1 MKIIEELRFILTE
14 IGANQNKF
22 WNVALYDNNDVVT
35 EWGRVGYAGQ
45 SKSFAAVGRAFMESK
60 IREKTSKGYRPQ
72 QVLGGS
78 KPSATGQPGSAS
90 ELAMLAKDQ
99 IAINNPLVEQLIARL
114 ARANVHHILQSTTMQ
129 YDASRGTFS
138 TPLGIVDQLAIDQ
151 ARDILVK
158 IGSYVQQK
166 DYDSKTFMANVND
179 YLMLVPQ
186 NIGMGRLDLRVKFPD
201 MLSVTKQNDILDSL
215 EASLQAALSKPSDN
229 GTVAKPVAPK
239 LFDLRLNLI
248 EDGREIERI
257 RKFYRMTNQK
267 MHACSHLD
275 VKAVYEVELGGMHTD
290 FEAHGRPVGNVME
303 LWHGTKTANLL
314 SIMKSGLKTAPPS
327 TAAIA
332 GKMFGNG
339 IYFSDQSTK
348 SLNYAY
354 GYWTGSKEDHCF
366 MFLCNVAMGNY
377 YVPAG
382 PSSQLPMKG
391 YDSTFA
397 QAHKSGV
404 MNNEMIVYRNEQ
416 VDLTRLIEFS
426 PNGK

>member
-1 MKIIEELRFILTE
+1 MKLIEELRFILTE
-14 IGANQNKF
+14 IGSNQNKF
-22 WNVALYDNNDVVT
+22 WNVSLYDNDDVVT

-45 SKSFAAVGRAFMESK
+45 SKTFNSAGRNFMQSK
-60 IREKTSKGYRPQ
+60 IREKEGKGYRPQ
-72 QVLGGS
+72 QVLGGT
-78 KPSATGQPGSAS
+78 KPSSVQVGSAS
-90 ELAMLAKDQ
+90 ELAQ
-99 IAINNPLVEQLIARL
+99 IAKTQIVSNNPLVEQLIARL

-158 IGSYVQQK
+158 IGSFVQSA
-166 DYDSKTFMANVND
+166 DYDNRKFMDEVND

-186 NIGMGRLDLRVKFPD
+186 NIGMGRLNLRTKFPD
-201 MLSVTKQNDILDSL
+201 MESVTKQNDILDSL
-215 EASLQAALSKPSDN
+215 EASLQAALSKPDDGS
-229 GTVAKPVAPK
+229 APKPQAPK

-248 EDGREIERI
+248 EDSREIERI

-275 VKAVYEVELGGMHTD
+275 VKTVYEVEIGEMHAE
-290 FEAHGRPVGNVME
+290 FEAKGRPVGNVME

-314 SIMKSGLKTAPPS
+314 SIMKSGLKTSPPS

-354 GYWTGSKEDHCF
+354 GYWHGSREDNCF

-416 VDLTRLIEFS
+416 VDLTRLVEFS

>member
-1 MKIIEELRFILTE
+1 MQTIEETRFILTE
-14 IGANQNKF
+14 IGCNQNKF
-22 WNVALYDNNDVVT
+22 WNVALFDNDDVVT
-35 EWGRVGYAGQ
+35 EWGRVGYTGQ
-45 SKSFAAVGRAFMESK
+45 SKTFTAAGRAFMESK
-60 IREKTSKGYRPQ
+60 IREKSGKGYRPQ
-72 QVLGGS
+72 QILNGS
-78 KPSATGQPGSAS
+78 KPAGVQAASAS
-90 ELAMLAKDQ
+90 ELAALAKNQ
-99 IAINNPLVEQLIARL
+99 IVTNNPLVDQLIARL
-114 ARANVHHILQSTTMQ
+114 VRANVHHILQSTTMQ

-138 TPLGIVDQLAIDQ
+138 TPLGIVDRLAIDQ

-158 IGSYVQQK
+158 IGAFVQTS
-166 DYDSKTFMANVND
+166 DYDSRSFMADVND

-201 MLSVTKQNDILDSL
+201 IEAVTKQNDILDSL
-215 EASLQAALSKPSDN
+215 EASLQAVLSTPAAPDAPK
-229 GTVAKPVAPK
+229 VEAPK
-239 LFDLRLNLI
+239 LFDLRLSLV
-248 EDGREIERI
+248 EDDREIERI
-257 RKFYRMTNQK
+257 RKFYRMTNQT

-275 VKAVYEVELGGMHTD
+275 VKTVYEVQIGEMHRE
-290 FEAHGRPVGNVME
+290 FEEKGRAVGNVME

-314 SIMKSGLKTAPPS
+314 SILKSGLKTAPPS

-354 GYWTGSKEDHCF
+354 GYWHGSREDNCF

-377 YVPAG
+377 HVPGG
-382 PSSQLPMKG
+382 PSSQLPKPG
-391 YDSTFA
+391 HDSTFA
-397 QAHKSGV
+397 QAQKSGV
-404 MNNEMIVYRNEQ
+404 ANNEMIVYRNEQ

>member
-14 IGANQNKF
+14 IGCNQNKF
-22 WNVALYDNNDVVT
+22 WNVALFDNDDVVT
-35 EWGRVGYAGQ
+35 EWGRVGYTGQ
-45 SKSFAAVGRAFMESK
+45 SKTFAGVGRAFLQSK
-60 IREKTSKGYRPQ
+60 IREKEGKGYRPQ
-72 QVLGGS
+72 QVLNGS
-78 KPSATGQPGSAS
+78 KPAGVQAGSAS
-90 ELAMLAKDQ
+90 ELAALAKNQ
-99 IAINNPLVEQLIARL
+99 IVTNNPLVDQLIARL

-158 IGSYVQQK
+158 IGGYVQLH
-166 DYDSKTFMANVND
+166 DYGSRSFMGDVNE

-201 MLSVTKQNDILDSL
+201 MESVTKQNDILDSL
-215 EASLQAALSKPSDN
+215 EASLQAVLSKPADSDAPR
-229 GTVAKPVAPK
+229 VQAPK
-239 LFDLRLNLI
+239 LFDLRLSLI
-248 EDGREIERI
+248 EDDREIERV

-275 VKAVYEVELGGMHTD
+275 VKTVYEVQICGMHTE
-290 FEAHGRPVGNVME
+290 FEERGRPVGNVME

-348 SLNYAY
+348 SLNYAH
-354 GYWTGSKEDHCF
+354 GYWHGSQENNCF

-382 PSSQLPMKG
+382 PSSQLPKAG

-404 MNNEMIVYRNEQ
+404 ANNEMIVYRNEQ

>member
-14 IGANQNKF
+14 IGCNQNKF

-35 EWGRVGYAGQ
+35 EWGRVGYSGQ
-45 SKSFAAVGRAFMESK
+45 SKTFANAGRAFMQSK
-60 IREKTSKGYRPQ
+60 IREKEGKGYRPQ
-72 QVLGGS
+72 QVLNNT
-78 KPSATGQPGSAS
+78 KPAANQAGSAS
-90 ELAMLAKDQ
+90 ELASLAKNQ
-99 IAINNPLVEQLIARL
+99 IVSNNPLVDQLLARL

-138 TPLGIVDQLAIDQ
+138 TPLGIVDQLAIDD

-158 IGSYVQQK
+158 IGSYVQSA
-166 DYDSKTFMANVND
+166 DYDNRGFMGDVND
-179 YLMLVPQ
+179 FLMLVPQ

-201 MLSVTKQNDILDSL
+201 MEAVTKQNDILDSL
-215 EASLQAALSKPSDN
+215 EASLQAALNKHS
-229 GTVAKPVAPK
+229 GTNAPTVQAPK
-239 LFDLRLNLI
+239 LFDLRLSLV
-248 EDGREIERI
+248 EDDREIERI
-257 RKFYRMTNQK
+257 RRFYRMTNQK

-275 VKAVYEVELGGMHTD
+275 VKTVYEVEIGGMHSE
-290 FEAHGRPVGNVME
+290 FEEKGRPVGNVME

-354 GYWTGSKEDHCF
+354 GYWHGSREENCF

-377 YVPAG
+377 HVPKG
-382 PSSQLPMKG
+382 PSSQLPMRG
-391 YDSTFA
+391 SDSTFA

-404 MNNEMIVYRNEQ
+404 ANNEMIVYRNEQ